1 MSTKFSLLAGIILLA
16 ASCTKQDRQI
26 PEDLIATETELTG
39 GRQCASSEILEQQ
52 IAASPARA
60 KYMQDLEIKTQKFA
74 ERPVANRLDQTLYIP
89 VVVHVVSTNS
99 DLVTDIQI
107 ASQITVLNKDFTR
120 TNSELFNSA
129 VYLAGYSLANV
140 PDCKIQFVLKQT
152 VRKQTTVAS
161 FGTNDAVKK
170 SAQGGSDA
178 VDATTK
184 LNLWVCDLS
193 GGLLGYAQFP
203 GGAVATDGIVIDYQG
218 FGTSDATT
226 GYSLYPAF
234 NLGRTATH
242 EVGHWLN
249 LRHIWGDA
257 KCGND
262 FVTDTPLHDASNGG
276 CPAVGLKSRC
286 QTKPLEQWMNYMDYT
301 NDQCMYMF
309 SAGQKVRMDAA
320 LDASRGAYFSTTP

>member
-226 GYSLYPAF
+226 GYSLYSAF

>member
-1 MSTKFSLLAGIILLA
+1 MSIKFPLLAGIILLA

-74 ERPVANRLDQTLYIP
+74 ERPVANRLNQTLYIP
-89 VVVHVVSTNS
+89 VVVHVVSTDYN
-99 DLVTDIQI
+99 LVTDAQI

-120 TNSELFNSA
+120 TNSELLNSA

-140 PDCKIQFVLKQT
+140 PDCKIQFVLKLT

-170 SAQGGSDA
+170 SVLGGSDA

-203 GGAVATDGIVIDYQG
+203 GGAVATDGVVIDYQG

-226 GYSLYPAF
+226 GYSLYSAF

-262 FVTDTPLHDASNGG
+262 FVTDTPLHDASNIG

-286 QTKPLEQWMNYMDYT
+286 QAKPLEQWMNYMDYT

>member
-140 PDCKIQFVLKQT
+140 PDCNIQFVLKQT

-218 FGTSDATT
+218 FGTSAATT

-249 LRHIWGDA
+249 LRHIWGNA

-286 QTKPLEQWMNYMDYT
+286 QAKPLEQWMNYMDYT
-301 NDQCMYMF
+301 DDQCMYMF

-320 LDASRGAYFSTTP
+320 LDASRGAYFSTTQ

>member
-60 KYMQDLEIKTQKFA
+60 KYMEDLEIKTQKFA

-218 FGTSDATT
+218 FGTSAATT
-226 GYSLYPAF
+226 GYSLYSAF

-286 QTKPLEQWMNYMDYT
+286 QAKPLEQWMNYMDYT

>member
-60 KYMQDLEIKTQKFA
+60 KYMEDLEIKTQKFA

-226 GYSLYPAF
+226 GYSLYSAF

-286 QTKPLEQWMNYMDYT
+286 QAKPLEQWMNYMDYT
-301 NDQCMYMF
+301 DDQCMYMF

>member
-218 FGTSDATT
+218 FGTSAATT

-249 LRHIWGDA
+249 LRHIWGNA

-286 QTKPLEQWMNYMDYT
+286 QAKPLEQWMNYMDYT
-301 NDQCMYMF
+301 DDQCMYMF

>member
-60 KYMQDLEIKTQKFA
+60 KYMEDLEIKTQKFA

-99 DLVTDIQI
+99 DLVTDEQI

-140 PDCKIQFVLKQT
+140 PDCNIQFVLKQT

-218 FGTSDATT
+218 FGTSAATT
-226 GYSLYPAF
+226 GYSLYSAF

-249 LRHIWGDA
+249 LRHIWGNA

-286 QTKPLEQWMNYMDYT
+286 QAKPLEQWMNYMDYT
-301 NDQCMYMF
+301 DDQCMYMF

>member
-218 FGTSDATT
+218 FGTSAATT
-226 GYSLYPAF
+226 GYSLYSAF

-286 QTKPLEQWMNYMDYT
+286 QAKPLEQWMNYMDYT

>member
-1 MSTKFSLLAGIILLA
+1 MSIKFPLLAGIILLA

-52 IAASPARA
+52 ISASPARA
-60 KYMQDLEIKTQKFA
+60 RYMQDLEIKTQKFA

-89 VVVHVVSTNS
+89 VVVHVVSTDYN
-99 DLVTDIQI
+99 LVTDAQI

-120 TNSELFNSA
+120 TNSELLNSA

-170 SAQGGSDA
+170 SVLGGSDA

-203 GGAVATDGIVIDYQG
+203 GGAVATDGVVIDYQG
-218 FGTSDATT
+218 LGTSDATT
-226 GYSLYPAF
+226 GYSLYPNF

-286 QTKPLEQWMNYMDYT
+286 QAKPLEQWMNYMDYT

>member
-99 DLVTDIQI
+99 DLVTAEQI

-218 FGTSDATT
+218 FGTSAATT

-249 LRHIWGDA
+249 LRHIWGNA

-286 QTKPLEQWMNYMDYT
+286 QAKPLEQWMNYMDYT
-301 NDQCMYMF
+301 DDQCMYMF

-320 LDASRGAYFSTTP
+320 LDASRGAYFSTTQ

>member
-99 DLVTDIQI
+99 DLVTDEQI

-218 FGTSDATT
+218 FGTSAATT

-249 LRHIWGDA
+249 LRHIWGNA

-286 QTKPLEQWMNYMDYT
+286 QAKPLEQWMNYMDYT
-301 NDQCMYMF
+301 DDQCMYMF

>member
-1 MSTKFSLLAGIILLA
+1 MSIKFPLLAGIILLA

-60 KYMQDLEIKTQKFA
+60 KYMEDLEIKTQKFA

-178 VDATTK
+178 VEATTK

-218 FGTSDATT
+218 FGTSAATT
-226 GYSLYPAF
+226 GYSLYSAF

-286 QTKPLEQWMNYMDYT
+286 QAKPLEQWMNYMDYT
-301 NDQCMYMF
+301 DDQCMYMF

>member
-99 DLVTDIQI
+99 DLVTDEQI

-218 FGTSDATT
+218 FGTSAATT

-249 LRHIWGDA
+249 LRHIWGNA

-286 QTKPLEQWMNYMDYT
+286 QAKPLEQWMNYMDYT
-301 NDQCMYMF
+301 DDQCMYMF

-320 LDASRGAYFSTTP
+320 LDASRGAYFSITP